1 MLSGREFMKQ
11 TRRMSLVIVSI
22 IVVVVGIGSRI
33 VQKENRTLIGLIGL
47 IFTDLFLSHEVT

>member
-1 MLSGREFMKQ
+1 MKQ